1 MAINLK
7 FQMNN
12 SISKRITIITFGLIS
27 VVFCFTFLFQTIFFE
42 DFYLSKKTESLILD
56 VKRIKALY
64 SYQDFDTKTLTS
76 ALKNFEEKNN
86 SRVAIF
92 SVDTGSVK
100 YLSFFDN
107 NNLDDMKSLTNFCSD
122 LLYNTDLI
130 EDVLYNNKVQSTIF
144 KNKSSNYKQIGII
157 SPISIQNE
165 NDSILISVSSIQP
178 IKEASSVIRSFY
190 FYLLIGFL
198 ILAIFLSRIYS
209 KLISNPLINL
219 NNVAKKMSNFDFDVK
234 CEINSDDEI
243 GNLANTLNFLSSNLE
258 NALQTLQ
265 EKNAQLERDIEKERN
280 LENMRKDFVSSVSH
294 DLRTPLGI
302 ISGYAEGL
310 RDGIV
315 SGKDSFVYLDT
326 IIDEANKMNLLIT
339 NMLDLSKLESETI
352 GLHLES
358 FNIVR
363 LLRGMVKKLSL
374 EFKNKDLHVKFDL
387 PSYAIKYTPAGNDI
401 IISVKEEEINYL
413 ISIENKG
420 IKIPEKELENV
431 FAKFYR
437 LDKSGDRTKNSYG
450 LGLATVQRILSLHK
464 SEFSLSNTQ
473 DGVLFKFTL
482 RKQDILFDEFE

>member
-1 MAINLK
+1 
-7 FQMNN
+7 
-12 SISKRITIITFGLIS
+12 
-27 VVFCFTFLFQTIFFE
+27 
-42 DFYLSKKTESLILD
+42 
-56 VKRIKALY
+56 
-64 SYQDFDTKTLTS
+64 
-76 ALKNFEEKNN
+76 
-86 SRVAIF
+86 
-92 SVDTGSVK
+92 
-100 YLSFFDN
+100 
-107 NNLDDMKSLTNFCSD
+107 
-122 LLYNTDLI
+122 
-130 EDVLYNNKVQSTIF
+130 
-144 KNKSSNYKQIGII
+144 
-157 SPISIQNE
+157 
-165 NDSILISVSSIQP
+165 
-178 IKEASSVIRSFY
+178 
-190 FYLLIGFL
+190 
-198 ILAIFLSRIYS
+198 
-209 KLISNPLINL
+209 
-219 NNVAKKMSNFDFDVK
+219 MSNFDFDVK

-387 PSYAIKYTPAGNDI
+387 PSYAYVEGDVMTLERVVQNLLSNTIKYTPAGNDI
-401 IISVKEEEINYL
+401 IISVKEEEIKCYT
-413 ISIENKG
+413 
-420 IKIPEKELENV
+420 IKNGSPHL
-431 FAKFYR
+431 AKR
-437 LDKSGDRTKNSYG
+437 EG
-450 LGLATVQRILSLHK
+450 
-464 SEFSLSNTQ
+464 
-473 DGVLFKFTL
+473 
-482 RKQDILFDEFE
+482 